1 MANNT
6 GKKYGGRKASTPNKT
21 TTEVKNKLVELID
34 GTIEELSFTN
44 LIVAK

>member
-6 GKKYGGRKASTPNKT
+6 GKKFGGRRKGTPNKVT
-21 TTEVKNKLVELID
+21 SEVKNKLVDLID
-34 GTIEELSFTN
+34 GTIDELSFTN

>member
-1 MANNT
+1 MNT
-6 GKKYGGRKASTPNKT
+6 KGKKFGGRRKGMPNKVT
-21 TTEVKNKLVELID
+21 SEVKSKLVKLID